1 MGNRKLY
8 MIRISDKK
16 NPKNDFEK
24 FEKDLVLNNEAPWD
38 KDSRNKIKPGSDT
51 LAFIIGPNG
60 HEIVKFFK
68 VISEIEREN
77 HWVTDSPYVRG
88 NGTNSVGHREGIML
102 KVHPK
107 IESIEWKKFK
117 KDINFAPN
125 NLSWMPRGMQ
135 VVKNTHLLPFQI

>member
-1 MGNRKLY
+1 MDNPKCW

-24 FEKDLVLNNEAPWD
+24 FEKELALNNEARWD
-38 KDSRNKIKPGSDT
+38 KDSRNQIKPDH
-51 LAFIIGPNG
+51 AVVFIVGPKASQ
-60 HEIVKFFK
+60 IVKIFK
-68 VISEIEREN
+68 VISETDRDPD
-77 HWVTDSPYVRG
+77 WADDSPYVRG

-107 IESIEWKKFK
+107 IESMEWKKFK

-125 NLSWMPRGMQ
+125 NLSWMPRGLQ
-135 VVKNTHLLPFQI
+135 VIKNTHLLPFEI